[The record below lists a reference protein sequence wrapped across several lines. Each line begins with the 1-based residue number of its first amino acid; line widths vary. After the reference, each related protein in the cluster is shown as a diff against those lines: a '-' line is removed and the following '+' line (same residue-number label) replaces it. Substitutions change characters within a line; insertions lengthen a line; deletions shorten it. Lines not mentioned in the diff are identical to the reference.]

1 MRRFLILATAVMAV
15 ALLTACDGDS
25 TGNGG
30 SIVGTYTLQTFNG
43 MNLPVVIDSVGPGPP
58 QPPTPPQP
66 DIAPSGVIPFM
77 EEITAGSVRLNS
89 DNTCSTSV
97 TFRTTVTDAMGNV
110 TVTTD
115 TETDTCTYSVTGTTI
130 RFDFLPGEA
139 PTTGTISGNT
149 ITIVV
154 FGDTFV
160 FTK

>member
-1 MRRFLILATAVMAV
+1 MRRFTVATLVMAV

-25 TGNGG
+25 TGNGD
-30 SIVGTYTLQTFNG
+30 SIFGTYTLQTRNG
-43 MNLPVVIDSVGPGPP
+43 ENLPVQAGGGDPVPPG
-58 QPPTPPQP
+58 
-66 DIAPSGVIPFM
+66 VVLMF
-77 EEITAGSVRLNS
+77 ELTAGSVRLNS
-89 DNTCSTSV
+89 GNTCSTSLTIST
-97 TFRTTVTDAMGNV
+97 TFTDATGNV

-130 RFDFLPGEA
+130 RFDFLPGIT
-139 PTTGTISGNT
+139 PGTISGNT